1 MEGRRE
7 KADHLQRFEL
17 ASISAPALSAENEAP
32 LQAGGKQ
39 LASDVIYKE
48 PPAIGWSESH
58 DRTSRLQAEK
68 ACDWLL
74 CLKEGGILSIRG
86 RHPVFKGKYR

>member
-17 ASISAPALSAENEAP
+17 ASISAPALSAENEAS

-39 LASDVIYKE
+39 LTSDVIYKE
-48 PPAIGWSESH
+48 PLAIGWPETH

-68 ACDWLL
+68 ACGWLL
-74 CLKEGGILSIRG
+74 SLKEGGMLSIE
-86 RHPVFKGKYR
+86 

>member
-7 KADHLQRFEL
+7 KADHLQRSEL

-39 LASDVIYKE
+39 LANDVIYKE
-48 PPAIGWSESH
+48 PFAIGWPGSH
-58 DRTSRLQAEK
+58 GRTSRLQAEK
-68 ACDWLL
+68 ACHWLL
-74 CLKEGGILSIRG
+74 NLKEGGTSSIQ
-86 RHPVFKGKYR
+86 

>member
-1 MEGRRE
+1 MECRRE

-39 LASDVIYKE
+39 LASDVIHKE
-48 PPAIGWSESH
+48 PLAIGWLESH
-58 DRTSRLQAEK
+58 DRTSRLQAEEAGHWLSSFK
-68 ACDWLL
+68 A
-74 CLKEGGILSIRG
+74 GRTLSIR
-86 RHPVFKGKYR
+86 

>member
-17 ASISAPALSAENEAP
+17 ASISAPTLSAENEAP

-48 PPAIGWSESH
+48 PPVIGWPESH
-58 DRTSRLQAEK
+58 DRSSRLQAEK
-68 ACDWLL
+68 ACNWLL
-74 CLKEGGILSIRG
+74 CLKKGGTLSIRG
-86 RHPVFKGKYR
+86 RHSVFKGQ